1 MTGFASRL
9 SYIAE
14 LIKSLHQPQIL
25 RGIDE
30 AIRVILTAV
39 NDRKP
44 LLVCGNG
51 GSASDALHISGELV
65 GRFLIE
71 RRAIDVVCLNANVS
85 VLTAWSNDYDYAS
98 VFARQ
103 VEAHG
108 RAGGVLWG
116 LSTSGNS
123 PNVVAA
129 FEAAQSMGMKT
140 VALTGESG
148 GRLAAVADV
157 LIDVPSRETPRI
169 QELHLPI
176 YHFICEAIEQGAR

>member
-1 MTGFASRL
+1 MTGFGARL
-9 SYIAE
+9 TAIAD
-14 LIKSLHQPQIL
+14 LMQSLQQPRIFQ
-25 RGIDE
+25 GIDA
-30 AIRVILTAV
+30 AIQMLVTAV
-39 NDRKP
+39 NDHKP
-44 LLVCGNG
+44 ILICGNG

-71 RRAIDVVCLNANVS
+71 RRALDVVCLNANVS

-108 RAGGVLWG
+108 RAGGILWG

-123 PNVVAA
+123 ANVVAA
-129 FEAAQSMGMKT
+129 FETARSLGMHT
-140 VALTGESG
+140 LALTGEGG
-148 GRLAAVADV
+148 GRLAGLADI

-176 YHFICEAIEQGAR
+176 YHFICEAIEQGTR